1 MTTVMP
7 AVSYITEN
15 VALFHPFGHT
25 PTVILLLIAVRL
37 VSFAEKNCSLI

>member
-15 VALFHPFGHT
+15 VALFHPFGHI
-25 PTVILLLIAVRL
+25 PRGHIVIIIAVRL
-37 VSFAEKNCSLI
+37 VSFAEKTAR